1 LRAAAT
7 TTKHRFPQHISLT
20 TTVRFL
26 ATKKV
31 KVHTS
36 SAKSKNNEKMIHV
49 PDVAKEKEI
58 AEMQQQVRHHHQ
70 YGEYQQ
76 ALELANI
83 VLSETEDHFGKDHP
97 ATASAYNN
105 VGLMQK
111 LLGNY
116 KEARL
121 HYHQA
126 LRSYGLILGKDHASY
141 AAALHNLGALQRTQ
155 VALDEELTA
164 MERLTLT
171 EEAVEFLEEAWQ
183 IRKVELGFEHA
194 HTVASRSALGSTI
207 ASQLLAI
214 QTQQAQKKEPFKP
227 SKMTLQR
234 WEVAEQHLRSS
245 LETATTNPRGT
256 QIEESK
262 SAYRNITTLSAAAA
276 AQSLAVI
283 LKMRA
288 VLQSP
293 IDEDS
298 LAEAKQLY
306 EQALKVRT
314 ELLYDAHP
322 DTVSTKFSLAELIAM
337 NDEERA
343 NAMRQEIMD
352 AYNVTEVQDENKE
365 G

>member
-1 LRAAAT
+1 M
-7 TTKHRFPQHISLT
+7 H
-20 TTVRFL
+20 
-26 ATKKV
+26 
-31 KVHTS
+31 
-36 SAKSKNNEKMIHV
+36 
-49 PDVAKEKEI
+49 
-58 AEMQQQVRHHHQ
+58 
-70 YGEYQQ
+70 
-76 ALELANI
+76 
-83 VLSETEDHFGKDHP
+83 
-97 ATASAYNN
+97 
-105 VGLMQK
+105 K

-141 AAALHNLGALQRTQ
+141 AAALHNLGTLQRTQ

-171 EEAVEFLEEAWQ
+171 EEAVEFLEEAWL
-183 IRKVELGFEHA
+183 IRKVELGLEHP

-207 ASQLLAI
+207 ASQLLAS
-214 QTQQAQKKEPFKP
+214 QAQQVQKKEPFKL

-256 QIEESK
+256 QIEDT
-262 SAYRNITTLSAAAA
+262 AYRNITTLSAAAA

-283 LKMRA
+283 LKTRA
-288 VLQSP
+288 ALESP
-293 IDEDS
+293 MDEDS

-322 DTVSTKFSLAELIAM
+322 DTVSTKFSLAELIAI

-352 AYNVTEVQDENKE
+352 VYSVTEVQDENKE
-365 G
+365 E